1 MIDKRPILIANDH
14 AGFELKR
21 SIITQKYKSK
31 IFFEDLGSNSSDSVD
46 YPDFAHSL
54 CKKINSNDNKI
65 GILICGSG
73 IGMSIVA
80 NRYENVRA
88 ALCLNIEMVSLC
100 RKHNNANILVL
111 GSRLISCTEAIKC
124 IETFIFTKFEEG
136 RHQTRLDKFNNVNI

>member
-31 IFFEDLGSNSSDSVD
+31 IFFSCH
-46 YPDFAHSL
+46 FL

-88 ALCLNIEMVSLC
+88 ALCLNTEMVSLC